1 MRRVFELCVETLEAC
16 VAAREGGA
24 DRVELCRELRVGG
37 LTPSDDLV
45 RAAVRVGLPVHAM
58 VRPRGGGFVYSADEL
73 EMMAADVVR
82 MKALGAAGV
91 VLGVL
96 LPDLRVDVAATRKL
110 VELAGPMQVTFHRA
124 FDEAADLPEAL
135 EDVIASGCGRVLT
148 SGGAPD
154 VLAGAAV
161 LAELVQQAGDR
172 IAVAV
177 GGGLRLENAKH
188 VARVTGAR
196 EFHGSLSVGGVNA
209 ERVRAMV
216 ECLGEAGISD
226 KG

>member
-1 MRRVFELCVETLEAC
+1 VFELCAETFEAC

-24 DRVELCRELRVGG
+24 HRVELCRELSVGG
-37 LTPSDDLV
+37 LTPQDELV
-45 RAAVRVGLPVHAM
+45 LSSVRVGLPVHVM
-58 VRPRGGGFVYSADEL
+58 VRPRAGGFVYSADEL
-73 EMMAADVVR
+73 AVMAADVDR
-82 MKALGAAGV
+82 MKSLGAAGV

-96 LPDLRVDVAATRKL
+96 LADGRVDVSATRRL

-124 FDEAADLPEAL
+124 FDEAVSLPEAL
-135 EDVIASGCGRVLT
+135 DDVIAAGCGRVLT

-154 VLAGAAV
+154 VVAGAVV

-177 GGGLRLENAKH
+177 GGGLRLENAEA

-196 EFHGSLSVGGVNA
+196 EFHGSLSARGAPKASDVA
-209 ERVRAMV
+209 AMV
-216 ECLGEAGISD
+216 GCLGGLW
-226 KG
+226 G